1 MNSNRWQLVGS
12 TAVVTGASKGI
23 GRAVALELAGLG
35 AHVLAVARDIETLQL
50 LKAEASRSDLKI
62 DCLSANVCHPE
73 DQNRIL
79 KTARAQLGSVSI
91 LVNNVGT
98 NIRKRAVDYTDPEIA
113 AIFSTN
119 LESAFSLSRLFYQ
132 ELSAAANASLIN
144 ISSVAGITALRTGVP
159 YAMTKAAMIQMTKNL
174 AIEWA
179 SSGIRVN
186 AVAPWYIDTP
196 LAQPVLNKPTELSQI
211 LARTPMRRIGKPDE
225 VAAAVAFFCLPAASY
240 ITGQCLAV
248 DGGFTVNGYGD

>member
-1 MNSNRWQLVGS
+1 MNSDRWQLDGS

-35 AHVLAVARDIETLQL
+35 AHVLAVARDPNTLQRL
-50 LKAEASRSDLKI
+50 TVEASHRRLNI
-62 DCLSANVCHPE
+62 AFLSADVCRAE
-73 DQNRIL
+73 DRSRIL
-79 KTARAQLGSVSI
+79 ETAKSQLGSINI
-91 LVNNVGT
+91 LINNVGT
-98 NIRKRAVDYTDPEIA
+98 NIRKRAVDYTDTEIA

-119 LESAFSLSRLFYQ
+119 LDSAFSLSRLFYHD
-132 ELSAAANASLIN
+132 LATAANASLIN
-144 ISSVAGITALRTGVP
+144 ISSVAGMTALRTGVP

-174 AIEWA
+174 ALEWA
-179 SSGIRVN
+179 SKGIRVN

-196 LAQPVLNKPTELSQI
+196 LAEPVLNKPEELSQI
-211 LARTPMRRIGKPDE
+211 LARTPMRRIGNADE

-248 DGGFTVNGYGD
+248 DGGFTINGYGD

>member
-1 MNSNRWQLVGS
+1 MSSNRWQLDGS

-23 GRAVALELAGLG
+23 GRAVALELARLG
-35 AHVLAVARDIETLQL
+35 AHVLAVARDPAN
-50 LKAEASRSDLKI
+50 LKNLKTEASQSNLKI
-62 DCLSANVCHPE
+62 DCLSADVCLTE
-73 DQNRIL
+73 DRNRIL
-79 KTARAQLGSVSI
+79 NTAKSQLGSISI

-98 NIRKRAVDYTDPEIA
+98 NIRKRAVDYTDQEIA

-132 ELSAAANASLIN
+132 ELSTASNASLIN

-196 LAQPVLNKPTELSQI
+196 LARPILNKPTELSQI
-211 LARTPMRRIGKPDE
+211 LARTPMRRIGTPDE
-225 VAAAVAFFCLPAASY
+225 VAAAVAFFCMPAASY
-240 ITGQCLAV
+240 VTGQCLAV